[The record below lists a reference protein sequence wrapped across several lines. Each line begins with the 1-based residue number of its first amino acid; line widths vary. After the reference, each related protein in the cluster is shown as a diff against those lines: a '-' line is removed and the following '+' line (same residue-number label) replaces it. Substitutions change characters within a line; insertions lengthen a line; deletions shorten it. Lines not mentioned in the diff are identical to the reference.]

1 MAKKPRV
8 TKVTVEYVFEGKT
21 FSVDFANISEID
33 AIVFAKQDVDRLKA
47 QQRLEKDGVEPE
59 QHTLDA
65 GKPFPK
71 TKDGKKVPAK
81 SALLGTTQDPSG
93 TEARSLWWHTSS
105 CVWFHPEEELQAP
118 A

>member
-21 FSVDFANISEID
+21 FSVDFPNISEID
-33 AIVFAKQDVDRLKA
+33 AIVFAKRDVDRLKA
-47 QQRLEKDGVEPE
+47 QQRLDNGEPK

-71 TKDGKKVPAK
+71 TKDGAKVPAK
-81 SALLGTTQDPSG
+81 SALLGTTQGPSG
-93 TEARSLWWHTSS
+93 TEDRSLWWHTSS
-105 CVWFHPEEELQAP
+105 CSWFHPEEELQAP